1 VDLADSRHDAGV
13 AGVAAVTT
21 TVAAKTVAA
30 AAVVSARVDDVDDT

>member
-1 VDLADSRHDAGV
+1 VVLADSRHD